1 MIFRLESKKIET
13 NSGFGKLTIF
23 RGRPQQEAA
32 ERKTRGLAWWQTG
45 LSISCDL
52 SRVLWH
58 TMAISDITKE
68 RAMSLNVSLPP
79 ELENRVRQHVESG
92 LYGSASEVIR
102 EALRLFE
109 AYQGIRAAS
118 LSALQVDIA
127 QGMADTQ
134 AGRVREVSMS
144 SIKERGRAALA
155 KSKAA

>member
-1 MIFRLESKKIET
+1 
-13 NSGFGKLTIF
+13 
-23 RGRPQQEAA
+23 
-32 ERKTRGLAWWQTG
+32 
-45 LSISCDL
+45 
-52 SRVLWH
+52 
-58 TMAISDITKE
+58 MAISDITKE